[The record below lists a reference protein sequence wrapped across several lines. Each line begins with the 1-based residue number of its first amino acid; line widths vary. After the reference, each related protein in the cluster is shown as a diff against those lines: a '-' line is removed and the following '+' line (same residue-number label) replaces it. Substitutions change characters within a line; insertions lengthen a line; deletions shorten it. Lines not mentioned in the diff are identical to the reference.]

1 MTNSPSNP
9 KAVVSIIPELQA
21 SVLLPEGEEVPKSI
35 MLIVST
41 DSEIV
46 NRCTEFFFNHAVG
59 RCSYQSP
66 AHVGEV
72 YDPKKHVHCV
82 LMKTEEPYSDDF
94 LFSTLLMME
103 DEIGDPGA
111 IDRDFSKSKPS
122 EIKTNQL

>member
-1 MTNSPSNP
+1 MTNPSSNP
-9 KAVVSIIPELQA
+9 KTAVSKSPELQA
-21 SVLLPEGEEVPKSI
+21 SVLLPEDEEVPKSI

-41 DSEIV
+41 DSDIV

-66 AHVGEV
+66 GHVGEV

-82 LMKTEEPYSDDF
+82 LMNTEEPYSDDF

-103 DEIGDPGA
+103 DELGDPGA
-111 IDRDFSKSKPS
+111 IARDFSKSEPS
-122 EIKTNQL
+122 EIKAN